1 MICLIGKINRE
12 NGMRRGLKG
21 TLVVFGVAIW
31 LLISKVAC
39 GQGTND
45 KLHWVGS
52 WAASQQVPETQNL
65 LEPELLHDATLRQIV
80 HLSVGGSQLRVRVSN
95 AFGTQPLHL
104 TAVHVARP
112 VSAAGAA
119 IDAGSDTPV
128 MFNGSS
134 EVMIPAGA
142 EYLSDAVAFQAA
154 ALSSLAISIHF
165 DQPPTG
171 ETGHPGSR
179 ATSYVAHGDLV
190 SAVSLP
196 DAKTVEHWYQVSGVD
211 VTSPVQA
218 GAVVTLGDSITDGH
232 GATTNENDRWPD
244 VLAARIEAEK
254 SARTVGVLNEGIG
267 GNRLL
272 LDGLG
277 PNALARFDRDVLAQ
291 TGVRAVI
298 VLEGVNDLGTL
309 TRDHDVSSEEHAALV
324 RKIEGAYSQMIERAH
339 AHGIRVIGATILP
352 YGGSQYYHPGPEGE
366 ADRQAINAWIR
377 QPRHF
382 DAVVDFD
389 KLTRDPAHPDH
400 LLPAYD
406 SGDGLHPGP
415 VGYKAMGDAIPLKEL
430 AR

>member
-1 MICLIGKINRE
+1 
-12 NGMRRGLKG
+12 MRRRLKG
-21 TLVVFGVAIW
+21 TLVVFGVAC
-31 LLISKVAC
+31 LLISRVAW

-52 WAASQQVPETQNL
+52 WAASQQVPETQNSL
-65 LEPELLHDATLRQIV
+65 DPQLLHDATLRQIV

-112 VSAAGAA
+112 VSAAGAP
-119 IDAGSDTPV
+119 IEGGSDTPV
-128 MFNGSS
+128 MFSGSPD
-134 EVMIPAGA
+134 VMIPAGA
-142 EYLSDAVAFQAA
+142 EYLSDAVAFPVA

-179 ATSYVAHGDLV
+179 ATSYVARGDMV
-190 SAVSLP
+190 SATSLP

-244 VLAARIEAEK
+244 VLAARMQTEK
-254 SARTVGVLNEGIG
+254 STRTMGVLNEGIG

-291 TGVRAVI
+291 TGVRTVI

-309 TRDHDVSSEEHAALV
+309 TRDHDVSAEEHAALV
-324 RKIEGAYSQMIERAH
+324 RRIEEAYSQMIERAH

-352 YGGSQYYHPGPEGE
+352 YSGSKYYHPGPESE

-377 QPRHF
+377 EVGHF

-389 KLTRDPAHPDH
+389 KLTRDPAHLDH
-400 LLPAYD
+400 LLPTYD

-415 VGYKAMGDAIPLKEL
+415 VGYKAMADAIPLKEL

>member
-1 MICLIGKINRE
+1 
-12 NGMRRGLKG
+12 MRYGLKG
-21 TLVVFGVAIW
+21 TLVVIGVAVW
-31 LLISKVAC
+31 LLTSKVVC
-39 GQGTND
+39 GQVTND
-45 KLHWVGS
+45 KLRWVGS
-52 WAASQQVPETQNL
+52 WAASQQVPETQNSLDPQL
-65 LEPELLHDATLRQIV
+65 LRDATLRQIV
-80 HLSVGGSQLRVRVSN
+80 HLSVGGDQLRVRVSN
-95 AFGTQPLHL
+95 AFGTEPLHL

-119 IDAGSDTPV
+119 IDAASDTQV

-134 EVMIPAGA
+134 DVMIPAGA
-142 EYLSDAVAFQAA
+142 EYLSDAVAFPVA

-165 DQPPTG
+165 DRPPMG

-179 ATSYVAHGDLV
+179 ATSYVARGDLV

-211 VTSPVQA
+211 VTSSVQA

-244 VLAARIEAEK
+244 VLAARMQAEK
-254 SARTVGVLNEGIG
+254 STRMLGVLNEGIG

-309 TRDHDVSSEEHAALV
+309 TRDHDVSAEEHRALV

-339 AHGIRVIGATILP
+339 AHGIRVMGATILP
-352 YGGSQYYHPGPEGE
+352 YSGSKYYHPGPESE

-377 QPRHF
+377 EVGHF

-415 VGYKAMGDAIPLKEL
+415 GGYKAMGEAIPLKEL

>member
-1 MICLIGKINRE
+1 
-12 NGMRRGLKG
+12 MRYGLKG
-21 TLVVFGVAIW
+21 TLVVIGVAVW
-31 LLISKVAC
+31 LLTSKVAC
-39 GQGTND
+39 GQVTND
-45 KLHWVGS
+45 KLRWVGS
-52 WAASQQVPETQNL
+52 WAASQQVPETQNSLDPQL
-65 LEPELLHDATLRQIV
+65 LRDATLRQIV
-80 HLSVGGSQLRVRVSN
+80 HLSVGGDQLRVRVSN
-95 AFGTQPLHL
+95 AFGTEPLHL

-119 IDAGSDTPV
+119 IDAASDTQV

-134 EVMIPAGA
+134 DVMIPAGA
-142 EYLSDAVAFQAA
+142 EYLSDAVAFPVA

-165 DQPPTG
+165 DRPPMG

-179 ATSYVAHGDLV
+179 ATSYVAPGDLV

-244 VLAARIEAEK
+244 VLAARMQAEK
-254 SARTVGVLNEGIG
+254 STRMLGVLNEGIG

-291 TGVRAVI
+291 AGVRAVI

-309 TRDHDVSSEEHAALV
+309 TRDHDVSAEEHRALV

-339 AHGIRVIGATILP
+339 AHGIRVMGATILP
-352 YGGSQYYHPGPEGE
+352 YSGSKYYHPGPESE

-377 QPRHF
+377 EVGHF

-415 VGYKAMGDAIPLKEL
+415 GGYKAMGEAIPLKEL

>member
-1 MICLIGKINRE
+1 
-12 NGMRRGLKG
+12 MRRRLKG
-21 TLVVFGVAIW
+21 TLVVFGVAC
-31 LLISKVAC
+31 LLISRVAW

-52 WAASQQVPETQNL
+52 WAASQQVPETQNSL
-65 LEPELLHDATLRQIV
+65 DPQLLHDATLRQIV
-80 HLSVGGSQLRVRVSN
+80 HLSIGGSQLRVRVSN

-112 VSAAGAA
+112 VSAAGAP
-119 IDAGSDTPV
+119 IEGGSDTPV
-128 MFNGSS
+128 MFSGSPD
-134 EVMIPAGA
+134 VMIPAGA
-142 EYLSDAVAFQAA
+142 EYLSDAVAFPVA

-179 ATSYVAHGDLV
+179 ATSYVARGDMV
-190 SAVSLP
+190 SATSLP

-244 VLAARIEAEK
+244 VLAARMQTEK
-254 SARTVGVLNEGIG
+254 STRTMGVLNEGIG

-291 TGVRAVI
+291 TGVRTVI

-309 TRDHDVSSEEHAALV
+309 TRDHDVSAEEHAALV
-324 RKIEGAYSQMIERAH
+324 RRIEEAYSQMIERAH

-352 YGGSQYYHPGPEGE
+352 YSGSKYYHPGPESE

-377 QPRHF
+377 EVGHF

-389 KLTRDPAHPDH
+389 KLTRDPAHLDH
-400 LLPAYD
+400 LLPTYD

-415 VGYKAMGDAIPLKEL
+415 VGYKAMADAIPLKEL

>member
-1 MICLIGKINRE
+1 
-12 NGMRRGLKG
+12 MRYGLKG
-21 TLVVFGVAIW
+21 TLVVIGVAVW
-31 LLISKVAC
+31 LLTSKVVC
-39 GQGTND
+39 GQVTND
-45 KLHWVGS
+45 KLRWVGS
-52 WAASQQVPETQNL
+52 WAASQQVPETQNSLDPQL
-65 LEPELLHDATLRQIV
+65 LRDATLRQIV
-80 HLSVGGSQLRVRVSN
+80 HLSVGGDQLRVRVSN
-95 AFGTQPLHL
+95 AFGTEPLHL

-119 IDAGSDTPV
+119 IDAASDTQV

-134 EVMIPAGA
+134 DVMIPARA
-142 EYLSDAVAFQAA
+142 EYLSDAVAFPVA

-165 DQPPTG
+165 DRPPMG

-179 ATSYVAHGDLV
+179 ATSYVAPGDLV

-244 VLAARIEAEK
+244 VLAARMQAEK
-254 SARTVGVLNEGIG
+254 STRMLGVLNEGIG

-291 TGVRAVI
+291 AGVRAVI

-309 TRDHDVSSEEHAALV
+309 TRDHDVSAEEHRALV

-339 AHGIRVIGATILP
+339 AHGIRVMGATILP
-352 YGGSQYYHPGPEGE
+352 YSGSKYYHPGPESE

-377 QPRHF
+377 EVGHF

-415 VGYKAMGDAIPLKEL
+415 GGYKAMGEAIPLKEL

>member
-1 MICLIGKINRE
+1 
-12 NGMRRGLKG
+12 
-21 TLVVFGVAIW
+21 
-31 LLISKVAC
+31 LISEFAWA
-39 GQGTND
+39 QGTND

-65 LEPELLHDATLRQIV
+65 LDPELLRDATLRQIV
-80 HLSVGGSQLRVRVSN
+80 HLTVGGSQLRVRVSN

-112 VSAAGAA
+112 ASAASEAGGGA
-119 IDAGSDTPV
+119 IDAASDMAV
-128 MFNGSS
+128 MFHGAPD
-134 EVMIPAGA
+134 VMIPAGA
-142 EYLSDAVAFQAA
+142 EYLSDVVAFPVA
-154 ALSSLAISIHF
+154 ALSNLAISIHF
-165 DQPPTG
+165 DRPPTG

-190 SAVSLP
+190 SSVNLP
-196 DAKTVEHWYQVSGVD
+196 DAKTVERWYQVSGVE

-218 GAVVTLGDSITDGH
+218 GAVVALGDSITDGH
-232 GATTNENDRWPD
+232 GATTNGNDRWPD
-244 VLAARIEAEK
+244 VLAARMQAEK
-254 SARTVGVLNEGIG
+254 STRMMGVLNEGIG

-309 TRDHDVSSEEHAALV
+309 TRDHDVSAEEHAALV
-324 RKIEGAYSQMIERAH
+324 GRIEGAYAQMIERAH

-352 YGGSQYYHPGPEGE
+352 YSGSKYYHPGPESE
-366 ADRQAINAWIR
+366 ADRQVVNAWIR
-377 QPRHF
+377 EAGHF

-415 VGYKAMGDAIPLKEL
+415 GGYKAMGDAIPLQMLEWGFVGK
-430 AR
+430 

>member
-1 MICLIGKINRE
+1 
-12 NGMRRGLKG
+12 MRRGLRG
-21 TLVVFGVAIW
+21 APVVFRVAVC
-31 LLISKVAC
+31 LLISEVVGA
-39 GQGTND
+39 QVTND

-65 LEPELLHDATLRQIV
+65 LDPELLSDATLRQIV

-104 TAVHVARP
+104 MAVHVARP
-112 VSAAGAA
+112 VSAASAA
-119 IDAGSDTPV
+119 IDAGSDVAVTFHGAPDV
-128 MFNGSS
+128 M
-134 EVMIPAGA
+134 VPAGA
-142 EYLSDAVAFQAA
+142 EYLSDAVAFPVA
-154 ALSSLAISIHF
+154 ALSNLAISIHF

-179 ATSYVAHGDLV
+179 ATSYVARGDLV
-190 SAVSLP
+190 SATSLP
-196 DAKTVEHWYQVSGVD
+196 DAERVEHWYQVSGVD

-232 GATTNENDRWPD
+232 GATTNGNDRWPD
-244 VLAARIEAEK
+244 VLAARMQAEK
-254 SARTVGVLNEGIG
+254 STRTMGLLNEGIG

-277 PNALARFDRDVLAQ
+277 ANALARFDRDVLAQ

-309 TRDHDVSSEEHAALV
+309 TRDHDVSAEEHTALV
-324 RKIEGAYSQMIERAH
+324 GRIEGAYSQMIERAH
-339 AHGIRVIGATILP
+339 AHGIRMIGATILP
-352 YGGSQYYHPGPEGE
+352 YGGSKYYHPGPESE

-377 QPRHF
+377 AVGHF

-389 KLTRDPAHPDH
+389 KLTRDPAHPDR

-415 VGYKAMGDAIPLKEL
+415 AGYKAMGEAIPLHL
-430 AR
+430 LGP

>member
-1 MICLIGKINRE
+1 
-12 NGMRRGLKG
+12 MRYGLKG
-21 TLVVFGVAIW
+21 TLVVIGVAVW
-31 LLISKVAC
+31 LLTSKVAC
-39 GQGTND
+39 GQVTND
-45 KLHWVGS
+45 KLRWVGS
-52 WAASQQVPETQNL
+52 WAASQQVPETQNSLDPQL
-65 LEPELLHDATLRQIV
+65 LRDATLRQIV
-80 HLSVGGSQLRVRVSN
+80 HLSVGGDQLRVRVSN
-95 AFGTQPLHL
+95 AFGTEPLHL

-119 IDAGSDTPV
+119 IDAASDTQV

-134 EVMIPAGA
+134 DVMIPAGA
-142 EYLSDAVAFQAA
+142 EYLSDAVAFPVA

-165 DQPPTG
+165 DRPPMG

-179 ATSYVAHGDLV
+179 ATSYVAPGDLV

-244 VLAARIEAEK
+244 VLAARMQAEK
-254 SARTVGVLNEGIG
+254 STRMLGVLNEGIG

-309 TRDHDVSSEEHAALV
+309 TRDHDVSAEEHRALV

-339 AHGIRVIGATILP
+339 AHGIRVMGATILP
-352 YGGSQYYHPGPEGE
+352 YSGSKYYHPGPESE

-377 QPRHF
+377 EVGHF

-415 VGYKAMGDAIPLKEL
+415 GGYKAMGEAIPLKEL

>member
-1 MICLIGKINRE
+1 
-12 NGMRRGLKG
+12 MRRRLKG
-21 TLVVFGVAIW
+21 TLVVFGVAC
-31 LLISKVAC
+31 LLISRVAW

-52 WAASQQVPETQNL
+52 WAASQQVPETQNSL
-65 LEPELLHDATLRQIV
+65 DPQLLHDATLRQIV
-80 HLSVGGSQLRVRVSN
+80 HLSVGGSELRVRVSN

-112 VSAAGAA
+112 VSAAGAP
-119 IDAGSDTPV
+119 IEGGSDTPV
-128 MFNGSS
+128 MFSGSPD
-134 EVMIPAGA
+134 VMIPAGA
-142 EYLSDAVAFQAA
+142 EYLSDAVAFPVA

-179 ATSYVAHGDLV
+179 ATSYVARGDMV
-190 SAVSLP
+190 SATSLP

-244 VLAARIEAEK
+244 VLAARMQTEK
-254 SARTVGVLNEGIG
+254 STRTMGVLNEGIG

-291 TGVRAVI
+291 TGVRTVI

-309 TRDHDVSSEEHAALV
+309 TRDHDVSAEEHAALV
-324 RKIEGAYSQMIERAH
+324 RRIEDAYSQMIERAH

-352 YGGSQYYHPGPEGE
+352 YSGSKYYHPGPESE

-377 QPRHF
+377 EVGHF

-389 KLTRDPAHPDH
+389 KLTRDPAHLDH
-400 LLPAYD
+400 LLPTYD

-415 VGYKAMGDAIPLKEL
+415 VGYKAMADAIPLKEL

>member
-1 MICLIGKINRE
+1 
-12 NGMRRGLKG
+12 MRYGLKG
-21 TLVVFGVAIW
+21 TLVVLGVAVW
-31 LLISKVAC
+31 LLTSKVAC

-45 KLHWVGS
+45 KLRWVGS
-52 WAASQQVPETQNL
+52 WAASQQVPETQNSLDPQL
-65 LEPELLHDATLRQIV
+65 LRDATLRQIV
-80 HLSVGGSQLRVRVSN
+80 HLSVGGDQLRVRVSN
-95 AFGTQPLHL
+95 AFGTEPLHL

-119 IDAGSDTPV
+119 IDAASDTPV

-134 EVMIPAGA
+134 DVMIPARA
-142 EYLSDAVAFQAA
+142 EYLSDAVAFPVA

-165 DQPPTG
+165 DQPPMG

-179 ATSYVAHGDLV
+179 ATSYVARGDLV

-244 VLAARIEAEK
+244 VLAARMQAEK
-254 SARTVGVLNEGIG
+254 STRMLGVLNEGIG

-291 TGVRAVI
+291 AGVRAVI

-309 TRDHDVSSEEHAALV
+309 TRDHDVSAEEHRALV

-339 AHGIRVIGATILP
+339 AHGIRVMGATILP
-352 YGGSQYYHPGPEGE
+352 YSGSKYYHPGPESE

-377 QPRHF
+377 EVGHF

-415 VGYKAMGDAIPLKEL
+415 GGYKAMGEAIPLKEL